1 MFYSKQH
8 FNENVSAQF
17 VTYKV
22 VIHSKTPQKNEMKTK
37 KFKISVCNLNQSI
50 LMESTCTCG
59 GHVGNSNLYPL
70 MAAMKGLPL
79 KPALE

>member
-1 MFYSKQH
+1 
-8 FNENVSAQF
+8 
-17 VTYKV
+17 
-22 VIHSKTPQKNEMKTK
+22 MKTR

-50 LMESTCTCG
+50 LMESTCG